1 MERFRN
7 AHSSDIDGVAPGA
20 VGEFNRAV
28 VQSLIDA
35 RHLVPLDGAAA
46 VRPAPRDGESVEDVT
61 ARFDRA
67 WNEREARFERELAA
81 ARNRPFEDES
91 ETDAELARR
100 EARIADLEA
109 EVGRLTAEVE
119 TLTDPSKA
127 KA

>member
-1 MERFRN
+1 MGAEVERFRN

-28 VQSLIDA
+28 VQGLVDA
-35 RHLVPLDGAAA
+35 GHLVPVDGAAV

-67 WNEREARFERELAA
+67 WNEREARFERELAE
-81 ARNRPFEDES
+81 RDE
-91 ETDAELARR
+91 
-100 EARIADLEA
+100 RIVALEA
-109 EVGRLTAEVE
+109 EVARLTAEVE